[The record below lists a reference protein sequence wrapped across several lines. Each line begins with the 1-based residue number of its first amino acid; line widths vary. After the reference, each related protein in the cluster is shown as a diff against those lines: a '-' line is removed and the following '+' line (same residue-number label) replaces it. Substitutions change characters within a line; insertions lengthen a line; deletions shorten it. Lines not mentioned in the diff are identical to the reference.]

1 MTKKSPIDEI
11 ATKKEVAAT
20 MTDKEEET
28 LEEEVENIPPDTL
41 KKMADI
47 WASITRN
54 YAISQDAFATLLENI
69 MQELEKAKEDTRDK
83 FRYEVAEALERAARD
98 QSIELS
104 IEIDRIEERSPSFF
118 LDIVDLCLAESFQPD
133 KLQIS
138 DQLREFIVKY
148 LNQFI
153 DKSNEDEEETLKN
166 NSQTDSATATEQQA
180 TLEQGTQPIKRIIPR
195 NHVMPNNTLMNIL
208 QSKQIINAGAFDMP
222 VIPATKRKKEV
233 TAYVDVSM
241 ETKTDSGIT
250 ITDAHLTEYERQVY
264 DAIITLWITANE
276 EKVEPIFTLDKIY
289 SNMPGSGERATPQ
302 QKGAIT
308 KAIERFRRLHIVL
321 DATEEMRRRGKIGEK
336 STFTMDDYFLTAT
349 RAKYTIEKGGQ
360 EVIAYKITS
369 KPLNLIY
376 AEMTKQILTV
386 PVKVIT
392 FSKVKP
398 NPADKSLVTISTE
411 PITMNE
417 SRQAMAGY
425 LLRRICVM
433 KHDLEEAKEEKR
445 SYDRKRKQSAN
456 KDLEEKPLKA
466 FRKQS
471 DMILFSTLFEA
482 TGTVTD
488 NRIAVRR
495 NREFCYEI
503 LDYWKAIDFIAN
515 YEEQKKSS
523 SITGIKITL

>member
-1 MTKKSPIDEI
+1 MTKKHPIDEI
-11 ATKKEVAAT
+11 AAKKEFEEALDDELDRRDAT
-20 MTDKEEET
+20 FTPAGFINFLSNPPPKYTPLPTAGMLFAEITEEQRAERIKLIGDIYEFIKHINYFREIMIEVLGEEKVNDPDFLERIKREEYIMLDERGISIDGLIYDAISDENGIKEDSEET
-28 LEEEVENIPPDTL
+28 
-41 KKMADI
+41 
-47 WASITRN
+47 R
-54 YAISQDAFATLLENI
+54 ATI
-69 MQELEKAKEDTRDK
+69 
-83 FRYEVAEALERAARD
+83 
-98 QSIELS
+98 
-104 IEIDRIEERSPSFF
+104 
-118 LDIVDLCLAESFQPD
+118 
-133 KLQIS
+133 
-138 DQLREFIVKY
+138 REIVKRY
-148 LNQFI
+148 AELIKQG
-153 DKSNEDEEETLKN
+153 
-166 NSQTDSATATEQQA
+166 SAAATEQQA
-180 TLEQGTQPIKRIIPR
+180 TVEQVTKSIRRIIPR

-208 QSKQIINAGAFDMP
+208 QSKQVINTGAFDMP

-276 EKVEPIFTLDKIY
+276 EQIEPIFTLDKIY

-445 SYDRKRKQSAN
+445 SYDRKRRQSAN
-456 KDLEEKPLKA
+456 KDLEEKPVEA

-471 DMILFSTLFEA
+471 DVILFSTLFEA
-482 TGTVTD
+482 TGTATD
-488 NRIAVRR
+488 NRDKALD
-495 NREFCYEI
+495 NRKFCYEI
-503 LDYWKAIDFIAN
+503 LEYWKAIKFIAD
-515 YEEQKKSS
+515 YEEQKKGR